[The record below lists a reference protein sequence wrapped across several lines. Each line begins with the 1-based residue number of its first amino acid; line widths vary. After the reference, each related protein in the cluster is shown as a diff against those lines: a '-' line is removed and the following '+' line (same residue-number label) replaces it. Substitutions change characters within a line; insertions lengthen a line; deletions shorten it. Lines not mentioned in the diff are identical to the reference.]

1 MLRLDYRH
9 PVLRC
14 KRWIDGLVLEPFR
27 TPICCEACSVLGLS
41 VSVFIVPSKRTCS
54 MHCALCSIWSSQPQ
68 TRGRGGV
75 QASSKASAPPA
86 LIWYVRPCGL
96 CCVCA
101 GWWLD
106 MCVPECSRKKTFF
119 LEHFCSVLFL
129 LYLLND
135 TYILD
140 IMIQWSTHCMAYHMV
155 YRFSHLK
162 VMEPMFTS
170 CSRLQQ
176 RNQDLIIYRQ
186 QQSKQGLMFSSMTND
201 CATAQAVQHSENKW
215 IKTQS
220 LPVITY
226 QCYRSTTVEE
236 NRWVF
241 HIGF

>member
-1 MLRLDYRH
+1 MRS
-9 PVLRC
+9 
-14 KRWIDGLVLEPFR
+14 ISS
-27 TPICCEACSVLGLS
+27 ACSYMICSPVWSVL
-41 VSVFIVPSKRTCS
+41 
-54 MHCALCSIWSSQPQ
+54 
-68 TRGRGGV
+68 
-75 QASSKASAPPA
+75 
-86 LIWYVRPCGL
+86 
-96 CCVCA
+96 
-101 GWWLD
+101 
-106 MCVPECSRKKTFF
+106 CVPDGGRMCLFWSVTERERRKSSFWK
-119 LEHFCSVLFL
+119 LFS
-129 LYLLND
+129 
-135 TYILD
+135 ILILPYSCKYTHIPD
-140 IMIQWSTHCMAYHMV
+140 IMAQWSTHCMAYHKV
-155 YRFSHLK
+155 YRFSLFK

-236 NRWVF
+236 NRWVS